1 MRIISQDKK
10 YDVPY
15 DSVTVYVS
23 PVIPREID
31 ADFVPYRSTEV
42 LGTYNSEEDALYVMD
57 CIRYNKKKGY
67 DYFHMP
73 SAESV
78 TVWRQKKAKGGDL

>member
-1 MRIISQDKK
+1 MRIISQDGFI
-10 YDVPY
+10 DIPY
-15 DSVTVYVS
+15 DSIIVFALNGKDVSACTVNDNYNKM
-23 PVIPREID
+23 
-31 ADFVPYRSTEV
+31 T
-42 LGTYNSEEDALYVMD
+42 LGTYNNEEDALYVMD
-57 CIRYNKKKGY
+57 CIRYNKRKGY